1 MCGTPISK
9 WGHRGGVGVK
19 KLTLLTFYAIMLL
32 SIALWVDITLTL

>member
-9 WGHRGGVGVK
+9 CGHGGEVGVK
-19 KLTLLTFYAIMLL
+19 KLTLSAIHAIMLL